1 LLTVVVPHPRDR
13 SGIRLGHA
21 PHRTFLPEAVSGPRP
36 ADRAASTTRSD
47 DRYPAQRADEE
58 RDKLRPLVSRI
69 AVNANA
75 PKAPVA
81 SLAAVRDRT
90 VHTSVTPSEAET
102 PD

>member
-1 LLTVVVPHPRDR
+1 MVVPSSPGQVGDKAGAR
-13 SGIRLGHA
+13 

-36 ADRAASTTRSD
+36 ADRAARTTRSD

-69 AVNANA
+69 ALIANA
-75 PKAPVA
+75 PKAPVD

-90 VHTSVTPSEAET
+90 VHTSVTRSEAET